1 MPAQA
6 VIQLR
11 RGTAAQW
18 TSANPTLAAGEIGLE
33 TDTDRLKIGN
43 GSTSWNSL
51 AYSSGTQGVQGTL
64 GPQGIQ
70 GSSGAQGA
78 QGIQGRQGTLG
89 LQGIQGA
96 QGVQGR
102 QGTTG
107 TQGTLGTQG
116 TIGAGTQGIQGAQG
130 TQGLLGNQGTTG
142 AGTQGIQGAQGTLG
156 IQGSIGSG
164 TQGTTGTQG
173 ANGLQ
178 GTQGIQGI
186 FGPATIVQN
195 PQTSAYV
202 LVASD
207 NGKYIDITTGGI
219 TLNTGIFT
227 VGQNVVI
234 YNNSS
239 SSQTI
244 TQGSGVTLRL
254 ASTANTGNRTLA
266 QYGVA
271 TILCVGTNTYVV
283 AGTGI
288 A

>member
-18 TSANPTLAAGEIGLE
+18 TSANPTLASGEMGLE
-33 TDTDRLKIGN
+33 TDTGKLKIGD
-43 GSTSWNSL
+43 GSLDWVSL
-51 AYSSGTQGVQGTL
+51 VYSSGIQGTQGTFGPQGVQGTT
-64 GPQGIQ
+64 GI
-70 GSSGAQGA
+70 QGA
-78 QGIQGRQGTLG
+78 QGLQGRQGTLG
-89 LQGIQGA
+89 LQGIQGL
-96 QGVQGR
+96 QGR

-107 TQGTLGTQG
+107 IQGIQGNLGLQGTTGAGAQGIQGVQGTQG
-116 TIGAGTQGIQGAQG
+116 LLGVQGSIGAGAQGIQGVQGNLGPQGIQGIQGAQG
-130 TQGLLGNQGTTG
+130 TQGVQ
-142 AGTQGIQGAQGTLG
+142 
-156 IQGSIGSG
+156 
-164 TQGTTGTQG
+164 
-173 ANGLQ
+173 GLQ

-195 PQTSAYV
+195 AQTSAYA
-202 LVASD
+202 LVSSD

-219 TLNTGIFT
+219 TLNTGVFT
-227 VGQNVVI
+227 VGQNAVI

-244 TQGSGVTLRL
+244 TQGTGVTLRL

-271 TILCVGTNTYVV
+271 TVLCVGTDTYVI
-283 AGTGI
+283 AGTGV

>member
-33 TDTDRLKIGN
+33 TDTDKLKIGN
-43 GSTSWNSL
+43 GTIAWNSL
-51 AYSSGTQGVQGTL
+51 AYSSGIQGVQGTF

-78 QGIQGRQGTLG
+78 QGLQGRQGTLG

-96 QGVQGR
+96 QGIQGR

-107 TQGTLGTQG
+107 IQGNLGTQG
-116 TIGAGTQGIQGAQG
+116 TTGAGTQGVQGAQG

-142 AGTQGIQGAQGTLG
+142 AGTQGTQGVQGNLG

-173 ANGLQ
+173 ASGLQ

-234 YNNSS
+234 YNNSAL
-239 SSQTI
+239 SQTI

-254 ASTANTGNRTLA
+254 ASTASTGNRTLA

>member
-33 TDTDRLKIGN
+33 TDTDKLKIGN
-43 GSTSWNSL
+43 GSTGWTSL
-51 AYSSGTQGVQGTL
+51 AYSSGIQGVQGTL

-70 GSSGAQGA
+70 GSSGIQGA

-89 LQGIQGA
+89 LQGIQGR
-96 QGVQGR
+96 QGTIGIQGNLGIQGDLGVQG
-102 QGTTG
+102 TT
-107 TQGTLGTQG
+107 
-116 TIGAGTQGIQGAQG
+116 GAGTQGIQGAQG
-130 TQGLLGNQGTTG
+130 TQGLLGVQGIQGRQGTQGRQGVQGNLGIQGFVG
-142 AGTQGIQGAQGTLG
+142 AGTQGIQGVQ
-156 IQGSIGSG
+156 
-164 TQGTTGTQG
+164 
-173 ANGLQ
+173 GLQ

-195 PQTSAYV
+195 SQTSAYV

-219 TLNTGIFT
+219 TLNTGVFT
-227 VGQNVVI
+227 VGQNTVI
-234 YNNSS
+234 YNNSA

-254 ASTANTGNRTLA
+254 ASTASTGNRTLA

-271 TILCVGTNTYVV
+271 TILCVGTNTYVI
-283 AGTGI
+283 AGTGV